1 MLGNIL
7 QAKYRDLV
15 YAPSGIWGDTIQ
27 IDQKSN

>member
-15 YAPSGIWGDTIQ
+15 PSGIWGDTIQ